1 MRLYAL
7 KTNLARKYHNVKK
20 TLDNAAAGDYLFA
33 TPDGT
38 LYAISAKEVCNPQH
52 AGECI
57 GVVFSMQPT
66 AYDKAHGVRHG
77 YALAV
82 NDAASACRW
91 ADEAAWHRKTLFW
104 HRAPKSR
111 RLQLPDNLLCRE
123 GLRNSM
129 LMNGD
134 TDYPAFHAAGI
145 YGRDFGHKNPV
156 FTFLPSAGQWI
167 EILSSLAAPCFA
179 AEAGV
184 SLTKG
189 CWSAEGKSIS
199 EAINRKL
206 RNVPGAL
213 PLCNGVRDIFWS
225 STPAGSKSAYGLA
238 FYEKEG
244 IAGICA
250 FPASTRCRVRAVIA
264 F

>member
-1 MRLYAL
+1 M
-7 KTNLARKYHNVKK
+7 KK

-66 AYDKAHGVRHG
+66 AYDKPHGVRHG

-123 GLRNSM
+123 GLRNNM

-179 AEAGV
+179 ADP
-184 SLTKG
+184 K
-189 CWSAEGKSIS
+189 
-199 EAINRKL
+199 
-206 RNVPGAL
+206 P
-213 PLCNGVRDIFWS
+213 
-225 STPAGSKSAYGLA
+225 
-238 FYEKEG
+238 
-244 IAGICA
+244 
-250 FPASTRCRVRAVIA
+250 
-264 F
+264 